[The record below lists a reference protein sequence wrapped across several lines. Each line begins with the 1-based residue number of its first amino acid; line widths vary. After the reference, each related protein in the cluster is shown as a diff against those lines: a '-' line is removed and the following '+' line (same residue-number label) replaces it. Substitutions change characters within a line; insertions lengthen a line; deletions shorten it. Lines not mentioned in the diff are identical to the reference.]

1 MNGKKILVV
10 DDEAS
15 VRKLVRSYLE
25 KEGFQVI
32 EAADGNRAIEL
43 ARSERP
49 TLMVL
54 DLMLP
59 GVDGLEVCRSICG
72 ETDASGAPS
81 PAVLM
86 LTARADEADKLVGL
100 GMGADDYLTKPFS
113 PRELVARVKAILRR
127 SAAKAPGAAAEA
139 ATAISEPSP
148 GAAPSGAGILKA
160 GSIEVDPARHEASID
175 GRKLDLTAR
184 EFEILEVLVTD
195 PGIVFSREKLLE
207 RVWGINYYGD
217 PRVVDVHI
225 AKLRKKLEPDAS
237 RPRYLITVRGVGY
250 KLRPGEA

>member
-1 MNGKKILVV
+1 METGMTETRILVV
-10 DDEAS
+10 DDEAN

-32 EAADGNRAIEL
+32 EASDGNRAIEL

-49 TLMVL
+49 ALMVL

-59 GVDGLEVCRSICG
+59 GVDGLEVCRAICG
-72 ETDASGAPS
+72 GDTDAQGAEAGRSGPM
-81 PAVLM
+81 VLM

-127 SAAKAPGAAAEA
+127 SGAPARAAASSA
-139 ATAISEPSP
+139 SAQPVLR
-148 GAAPSGAGILKA
+148 SGP
-160 GSIEVDPARHEASID
+160 IEVDTARHTASIE
-175 GRKLDLTAR
+175 GRHLDLTAR
-184 EFEILEVLVTD
+184 EFAILEAMAGD
-195 PGIVFSREKLLE
+195 PGIVFSRERLLE
-207 RVWGINYYGD
+207 RVWGYNYFGD
-217 PRVVDVHI
+217 PRVVDVHM

-237 RPRYLITVRGVGY
+237 EPRYLKTVRGVGY
-250 KLRPGEA
+250 KLETG

>member
-1 MNGKKILVV
+1 MNQIKILVV

-25 KEGFQVI
+25 REGFQVT
-32 EAADGNRAIEL
+32 EAADGKRAIDL
-43 ARSERP
+43 ASSEQP
-49 TLMVL
+49 SLVVL

-72 ETDASGAPS
+72 KTDASGAPA

-86 LTARADEADKLVGL
+86 LTARAEEADKLVGL

-127 SAAKAPGAAAEA
+127 STGVAGTETRASSGPAAPGAGGVAESVM
-139 ATAISEPSP
+139 I
-148 GAAPSGAGILKA
+148 KA
-160 GSIEVDPARHEASID
+160 GPIEIDPARHEASID
-175 GRKLDLTAR
+175 SRRLDLTAR
-184 EFEILEVLVTD
+184 EFEILEALAAE
-195 PGIVFSREKLLE
+195 PGIVFSRERLLE

-217 PRVVDVHI
+217 PRVVDVHV

-237 RPRYLITVRGVGY
+237 EPRYLITVRGVGY
-250 KLRPGEA
+250 KLESGG